1 MRCGKENIGDLGN
14 TPCKKGGL
22 SVKKKEVRDKAYRL
36 VEKILRNQRS
46 IERAVKEAR
55 MQSGGHSGGGSG
67 HAYISD
73 PTAQQAV
80 RLATELQAVTLD
92 NGWTVRLPERWLK
105 IVQHLYRECPAT
117 ESRAMRYYYSGH
129 SAVETGV
136 YCAMDESTVYRIRQE
151 FRHMATELAC
161 QLGLVRVASVEEMR
175 A

>member
-1 MRCGKENIGDLGN
+1 M
-14 TPCKKGGL
+14 KK
-22 SVKKKEVRDKAYRL
+22 RDARNNAYRL
-36 VEKILRNQRS
+36 VERVLRNQRG

-55 MQSGGHSGGGSG
+55 MQSGGHSGGSSG

-92 NGWTVRLPERWLK
+92 NGLVVRLPERWLK

-129 SAVETGV
+129 NAIETGV

-161 QLGLVRVASVEEMR
+161 QCGLVRVASAEELR

>member
-1 MRCGKENIGDLGN
+1 M
-14 TPCKKGGL
+14 KKCDA
-22 SVKKKEVRDKAYRL
+22 RNNAYRL
-36 VEKILRNQRS
+36 VERVLRNQRG

-55 MQSGGHSGGGSG
+55 MQSGGHSGGSSG

-92 NGWTVRLPERWLK
+92 NGLVVRLPERWLK

-129 SAVETGV
+129 NAIETGV

-161 QLGLVRVASVEEMR
+161 QCGLVRVASAEELR

>member
-1 MRCGKENIGDLGN
+1 M
-14 TPCKKGGL
+14 KKCDA
-22 SVKKKEVRDKAYRL
+22 RNNAYRL
-36 VEKILRNQRS
+36 VERVLRNQRG

-55 MQSGGHSGGGSG
+55 MQSGGHSGGCSG
-67 HAYISD
+67 HVYISA

-117 ESRAMRYYYSGH
+117 ESRAMHYYYSGH
-129 SAVETGV
+129 SAIETGV

-161 QLGLVRVASVEEMR
+161 QCGLVRVASAEEMR